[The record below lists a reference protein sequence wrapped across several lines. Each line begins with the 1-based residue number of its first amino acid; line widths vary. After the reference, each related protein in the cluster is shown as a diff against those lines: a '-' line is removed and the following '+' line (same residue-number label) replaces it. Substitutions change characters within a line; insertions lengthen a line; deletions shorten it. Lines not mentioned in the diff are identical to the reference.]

1 MKRMEKYERTVEK
14 LHNDCIDLIDHN
26 VRDCVK
32 VNETYEVFYNGKS
45 MTLSSEQLQKE
56 CVGRKIISKAKFE
69 TPYRLLSYKW
79 NPKK

>member
-1 MKRMEKYERTVEK
+1 MEKYERTVKK
-14 LHNDCIDLIDHN
+14 LYNDCIDLIDSK

-56 CVGRKIISKAKFE
+56 CVGRKIISKAE
-69 TPYRLLSYKW
+69 YDIPYRLLSYKW